1 MLTHIYIRDFA
12 IIAELEVS
20 FGSGMSVLTGET
32 GAGKSIL
39 VDAMG
44 LVLGDRAASG
54 SVRNGANRAE
64 LSILMDISGLP
75 EALQWLD
82 ENDLGTQT
90 ECLMRRVVTRDGR
103 SRAYINGTPVTLGM
117 AKTLGELLVDIHG
130 QHEHQSLV
138 RHADQRR
145 LLDSHANNHHR
156 LKQLSGFYRQW
167 QATSKRLDTLQSQD
181 QERQART
188 DLLRYQI
195 RELSELGLSE
205 TEITEIENEQRR
217 LAHCD
222 QLLQGVRHVYT
233 TLYEGVDTNLYTQ
246 LGGINHSLDELRRMD
261 STLSEYWQLLDSAQ
275 VQIQEAAYGLRRY
288 ADTLDLDPERLS
300 WLEQRLSSIHDL
312 ARKHRLKSIQL
323 PEHLA
328 RLEAELA
335 AMEGP
340 EYDLEHLQAQRIQL
354 EEQYLTIANEV
365 RNARITT
372 AQRLNRAVTTAMQDL
387 GMKGGRFEISIEPI
401 DSTLPAPTGLDRV
414 EFMVSANPGQAL
426 KPLAKVASGGELS
439 RISLAIQVVA
449 AQSLHI
455 PTLVFDEVDAG
466 IGGAIAESV
475 GRQLRTLG
483 SSKQVL
489 CVTHLPQVAAQA
501 HHHYRVKKFN
511 RQSNTL
517 TQITALRSAERIA
530 EVARM
535 LGGLEMTAQTHAH
548 AQEMINQA
556 QSL

>member
-1 MLTHIYIRDFA
+1 MLTHIHIQDFA
-12 IIAELEVS
+12 IIDKLEVS

-64 LSILMDISGLP
+64 LSVLIDISELP

-138 RHADQRR
+138 RHTDQRR
-145 LLDSHANNHHR
+145 LLDSHANNDHR
-156 LKQLSGFYRQW
+156 LTQLSGFYRQW
-167 QATSKRLDTLQSQD
+167 QATRKRLDTLQSQD

-205 TEITEIENEQRR
+205 TGINEIENEQHR

-222 QLLQGVRHVYT
+222 QLLQGVRHVYS
-233 TLYEGVDTNLYTQ
+233 TLYEGVETNLYTQ
-246 LGGINHSLDELRRMD
+246 LGGIIHALDELRRMD
-261 STLSEYWQLLDSAQ
+261 STLNEFWQLLDSAQ

-288 ADTLDLDPERLS
+288 ADTLDLDPERLA
-300 WLEQRLSSIHDL
+300 WLEQRLSSIHNL

-335 AMEGP
+335 AMEGS
-340 EYDLEHLQAQRIQL
+340 EFDLEHLQTKRVQL

-365 RNARITT
+365 RNARIAT
-372 AQRLNRAVTTAMQDL
+372 AQHLNRAVTKVMQDL
-387 GMKGGRFEISIEPI
+387 GMNGGRFEISVEPI
-401 DSTLPAPTGLDRV
+401 DTTLPTPTGLDRV
-414 EFMVSANPGQAL
+414 EFMVSPNPGQAL
-426 KPLAKVASGGELS
+426 KPLAKVVSGGELS

-475 GRQLRTLG
+475 GRKLRALG

-511 RQSNTL
+511 RQSCTL
-517 TQITALRSAERIA
+517 TRITALRSAERVA